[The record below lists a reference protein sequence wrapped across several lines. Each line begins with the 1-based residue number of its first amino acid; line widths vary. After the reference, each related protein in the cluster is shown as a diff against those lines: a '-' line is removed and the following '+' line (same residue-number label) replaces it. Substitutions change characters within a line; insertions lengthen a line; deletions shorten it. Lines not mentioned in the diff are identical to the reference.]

1 MGEGISRLFSPSISH
16 PCPVHFILE
25 IPAGASTGNRGLKG
39 RPNRKLIGGR
49 GGGGDVHKKYSR
61 KVKLNE
67 KNSCL
72 PINPKKYSCY
82 GLKKIYTRNLITKK
96 KLLQLVPQTQF
107 SVVRAC

>member
-1 MGEGISRLFSPSISH
+1 MNWSLSSQLIEEGKKARAGGGGVGGISRLFSPSISH

-49 GGGGDVHKKYSR
+49 GGDVHKKYSR

-82 GLKKIYTRNLITKK
+82 GLKKFIQGI
-96 KLLQLVPQTQF
+96 
-107 SVVRAC
+107 